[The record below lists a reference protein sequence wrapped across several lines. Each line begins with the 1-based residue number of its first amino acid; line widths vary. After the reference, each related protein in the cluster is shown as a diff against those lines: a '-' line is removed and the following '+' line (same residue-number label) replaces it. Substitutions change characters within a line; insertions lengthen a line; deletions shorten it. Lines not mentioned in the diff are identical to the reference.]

1 MKITNVTPS
10 RQTVDAALCGPV
22 LFGETVEVSA
32 EDGALLIA
40 SGHFAE
46 AETDTDTPKEKK

>member
-1 MKITNVTPS
+1 MKITNITPS

-46 AETDTDTPKEKK
+46 AQTDTPKEKK

>member
-46 AETDTDTPKEKK
+46 AQTDTPKEKK